1 MTTLA
6 EALSKS
12 MEDTHKMRSRDDDD
26 ADTGIRESDETLV
39 AAGDTAMLPAATVN
53 MRADPKSSGADIS
66 STVPIP
72 AISSVQESQHQQD
85 LDYNLVDLDH
95 TNQHVDMPSNLH
107 ENVEIKE
114 RRKNLVDVLKGAIE
128 REPDRGDLHM
138 KLLEAYYTAAHT
150 NRQGFL
156 DVVKKLSNDRNTL
169 AKGQWEKIQFMARQ
183 IAAESAVST
192 GESSEDDDLAD
203 CA

>member
-1 MTTLA
+1 VTTLA

-12 MEDTHKMRSRDDDD
+12 MEDTHKMRQAADD
-26 ADTGIRESDETLV
+26 ADTGIRESEETLV
-39 AAGDTAMLPAATVN
+39 SPGDTALLPAATVN
-53 MRADPKSSGADIS
+53 MRAEAQSAEEDTAA
-66 STVPIP
+66 TVPIP
-72 AISSVQESQHQQD
+72 AIAGARDHEDSEE

-107 ENVEIKE
+107 ENIEVKE

-138 KLLEAYYTAAHT
+138 KLLETYYTAAHT

-156 DVVKKLSNDRNTL
+156 DVVKKLSSDRNTL

-183 IAAESAVST
+183 IAAESAVSPSQ
-192 GESSEDDDLAD
+192 SSEDEDLAD